1 MKKYIIL
8 FLSTILCI
16 TGIFTFGR
24 ITADALE
31 VSVYTVRLSNA
42 DNTVTASGKL
52 GYNTENAVM
61 SDNYFIINR
70 IYVKGGDMVEKGDPL
85 MTVLEPFNSD
95 TVPYSY
101 SETDTLI
108 SMLSKTDITDQII
121 EKIKQYCT
129 ERTICAE
136 NSGMVSNVAHNENEI
151 VGKNTLLMKI
161 SDTDTLV
168 IPVNINEAYIEK
180 IKKGQKASIRF
191 TALPDKKFSGEVSS
205 ISKEAK
211 QTSGLTS
218 KETSVEVKIKLDKT
232 DEKLRIGYSAE
243 CTITTSTDKNKII
256 LPYEYVRSDEKG
268 DYVFI
273 ARGNQAIKKYIK
285 TGSEYKDGIQVKS
298 GIRVGDRVIK
308 ELSDINDGQRIIVS
322 EGGKSA

>member
-31 VSVYTVRLSNA
+31 VSVYIVKLSDA

-52 GYNTENAVM
+52 EYNTENTVM
-61 SDNYFIINR
+61 SDNYFIINK
-70 IYVKGGDMVEKGDPL
+70 IYVSGGDTVKKGDPL
-85 MTVLEPFNSD
+85 ITVLEPVSSD
-95 TVPYSY
+95 MIPYSY
-101 SETDTLI
+101 SEMDTLI
-108 SMLSKTDITDQII
+108 SMFSKSDISEDILR
-121 EKIKQYCT
+121 EIKKYCT
-129 ERTICAE
+129 ERTIYAK
-136 NSGMVSNVAHNENEI
+136 SDGVVSTVAHNENEI
-151 VGKNTLLMKI
+151 VNKNTLLMKL
-161 SDTDTLV
+161 SDSSTLV

-180 IKKGQKASIRF
+180 IKIGQKASIKF
-191 TALPDKKFSGEVSS
+191 TALENKKFSGEVCS

-211 QTSGLTS
+211 QTSGLTG
-218 KETSVEVKIKLDKT
+218 KETSVEVKIKLDDT

-256 LPYEYVRSDEKG
+256 LPYEYMRSDEKG

-273 ARGNQAIKKYIK
+273 ARGNQAVKKYIK
-285 TGSEYKDGIQVKS
+285 TGAEYKNGIEVKS
-298 GIRVGDRVIK
+298 GLRVKDRIIKDLGDV
-308 ELSDINDGQRIIVS
+308 SDGQRIII
-322 EGGKSA
+322 SAGESSV